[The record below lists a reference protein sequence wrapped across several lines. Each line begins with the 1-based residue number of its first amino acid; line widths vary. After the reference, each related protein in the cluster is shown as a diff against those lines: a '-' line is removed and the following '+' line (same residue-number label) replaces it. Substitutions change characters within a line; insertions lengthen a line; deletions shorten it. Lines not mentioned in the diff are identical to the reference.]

1 MTNKRK
7 DVFFEAVCELGA
19 SKLFLWAI
27 LLELFSFLLSIINKA
42 VSFSESL
49 EVAVN
54 EGKTTAFIF
63 TNVYEFFSIIV
74 TAITAILLLRAHISF
89 KRNTPNTKPLKYI
102 ITCALIS
109 LIFSV
114 VYFAGLLMFG
124 GGMFV
129 DFFAFTIIILPLIL
143 VIAIIS
149 LFVFLAE
156 RKTIKLAIAF
166 LEQDIA
172 GILKYKAS
180 ILLFV
185 FIIFT
190 VIDNIMKALSS
201 IGVATLL
208 SLPALAALIIYA
220 VLLFKFRIIANTGT
234 KKANKQ
240 SERKIKRIDL

>member
-1 MTNKRK
+1 
-7 DVFFEAVCELGA
+7 
-19 SKLFLWAI
+19 
-27 LLELFSFLLSIINKA
+27 
-42 VSFSESL
+42 
-49 EVAVN
+49 
-54 EGKTTAFIF
+54 
-63 TNVYEFFSIIV
+63 
-74 TAITAILLLRAHISF
+74 
-89 KRNTPNTKPLKYI
+89 
-102 ITCALIS
+102 
-109 LIFSV
+109 
-114 VYFAGLLMFG
+114 
-124 GGMFV
+124 MFV

-143 VIAIIS
+143 VVAIIS